1 MSGGPELGP
10 ARVEIVLRSRNR
22 TGQTRLWLEDP
33 KFDHDQSATIITI
46 VKFFARLIFQRKRRS
61 QWVAVRENYTVHVK
75 SKCTRTKGPVGMSGK
90 RSRRFVCTDP
100 VSQKTADKMIKKT
113 IEQYKNYQ
121 NFLNLKVR

>member
-46 VKFFARLIFQRKRRS
+46 VKFFARLDFSTEKE
-61 QWVAVRENYTVHVK
+61 VTMGC
-75 SKCTRTKGPVGMSGK
+75 CTRELYGT
-90 RSRRFVCTDP
+90 C
-100 VSQKTADKMIKKT
+100 
-113 IEQYKNYQ
+113 
-121 NFLNLKVR
+121 